1 MTISLPTPLHGAQ
14 PGPARPCPT
23 ASRLIGAVLAAAIVA
38 ALVTPAQAGPLRDL
52 LGRGG
57 DASRQKSYDWPADR
71 VQRDVAYGSDPAQ
84 RFDVYL
90 PVKVD
95 HPRIL
100 LMVHGGG
107 WARGDKLMQGVWQ
120 NKARHWTGQG
130 WIFISTNYRM
140 VPQANPLEQARD
152 VARALAKVQ
161 QMAPSWGADP
171 HGVILMGHSAGAH
184 LVALLTARPQWAYE
198 QGAQAWRASISLD
211 SGAMDVS
218 AIMKR
223 RHFRLY
229 DQAFGQDPAFWA
241 QVSPLQQLSGPIV
254 PTLAVCS
261 SRRQDSCPEAHQLAD
276 RAAGFGSHVQ
286 VLPEDLTHAEINH
299 ELGADNDYTRS
310 VDAFIAGL

>member
-1 MTISLPTPLHGAQ
+1 MTSLPTSAH
-14 PGPARPCPT
+14 
-23 ASRLIGAVLAAAIVA
+23 
-38 ALVTPAQAGPLRDL
+38 AGPLRAL

-95 HPRIL
+95 HPRIM

-107 WARGDKLMQGVWQ
+107 WARGDKLLQGVWQ
-120 NKARHWTGQG
+120 DKAKHWTAQG

-140 VPQANPLEQARD
+140 IPQANPLEQARD

-184 LVALLTARPQWAYE
+184 LVALLTAKPQWAYE
-198 QGAQAWRASISLD
+198 QGAQAWKASISLD
-211 SGAMDVS
+211 SGAMDVTE
-218 AIMKR
+218 IMAQSHPR
-223 RHFRLY
+223 FY
-229 DQAFGQDPAFWA
+229 DRAFGDKPEFWRA
-241 QVSPLQQLSGPIV
+241 TS
-254 PTLAVCS
+254 PTLQLTAQATPLMLVCS
-261 SRRQDSCPEAHQLAD
+261 TRRSDSCGQL
-276 RAAGFGSHVQ
+276 RAFAARAKTLGVVATVQ
-286 VLPEDLTHAEINH
+286 PEDLSHGEINE
-299 ELGADNDYTRS
+299 ELGLPGAYTDN
-310 VDAFIAGL
+310 VDRFIARLTAHDR